1 MAAEGDREKAG
12 LDAGHR
18 QTKQQFYD
26 KSNFTC
32 ELVVNRLVSTRAERL
47 GSRFDLDVCNV
58 DIVVWLRVSMTSG
71 EAAAKV

>member
-32 ELVVNRLVSTRAERL
+32 ELVVNSLVQHQ
-47 GSRFDLDVCNV
+47 SRKTGLQVGPG
-58 DIVVWLRVSMTSG
+58 RVQRR
-71 EAAAKV
+71 